1 MEFSVCE
8 ATPELLRKIWDYNI
22 ASNPDEP
29 DWIRWKDEY
38 IGYNECGMA
47 KTFMVTADGEPVGEV
62 TLLFSPECKAVRGR
76 TSLADGKTAANVN
89 ALRIRKEY
97 EGMGHVSRMM
107 HLVENYAR
115 SIGITQLTIGVEAAE
130 ARNLAIYLHWGYTD
144 FVCSEGDDN
153 ALVLYYKKNI

>member
-38 IGYNECGMA
+38 IGYNESGMA

-76 TSLADGKTAANVN
+76 PSLADGKTAANVN

-107 HLVENYAR
+107 RLVENYAK
-115 SIGITQLTIGVEAAE
+115 SIGITRLTIGVEAAE
-130 ARNLAIYLHWGYTD
+130 TRNLGIYLHWGYTD
-144 FVCSEGDDN
+144 FVCSDGEDS
-153 ALVLYYKKNI
+153 ALVLYYGKNI